1 MPDDTPDGSDPGDVT
16 QEPSAAPT
24 AEDVRKL
31 QEALRK
37 EREAA
42 KAERSKASD
51 LERRLSEIDN
61 AGKSE
66 LQRLQEQA
74 AEAIRRAEAAEAAAL
89 RHEVASSKGLTPA
102 QAKRLVGATREEL
115 EADADEML
123 DAFQPAAGS
132 AAPAGRPVEQLR
144 SGAAAEP
151 EPKEDIRSI
160 IDAIQRSL

>member
-1 MPDDTPDGSDPGDVT
+1 MPEPTDEPGGGPATPTDAP
-16 QEPSAAPT
+16 APT
-24 AEDVRKL
+24 ADDIRKL

-37 EREAA
+37 EREEA
-42 KAERSKASD
+42 KANRQKAAD
-51 LERRLSEIDN
+51 LERKLSEIDD

-66 LQRLQEQA
+66 LQRLQDQA
-74 AEAIRRAEAAEAAAL
+74 AEAIKRAEAAEAAAL
-89 RHEVASSKGLTPA
+89 RHEVASAKGLTPA
-102 QAKRLVGATREEL
+102 QAKRLVGASREEL
-115 EADADEML
+115 EADADEIL

-160 IDAIQRSL
+160 VDAIPRSL